1 MGFAQGV
8 LAMQVNAIKKCA
20 AGAMLVGATLGMSQ
34 TASAALTW
42 LGTYGEWQS
51 ANQSY
56 LITSNVGYE
65 VVAVSLATE
74 SLSAIS
80 SSVSR
85 NGFVGSVDYSET
97 TGPGFSV
104 SFSANGSPGHFHVT
118 GARLFTVTGTE
129 SISINVT
136 RPQNALVIL
145 DRVTDGMHESVG
157 QVDSGVLNVDLTAG
171 TYRLA
176 FVMSVDGQAFSG
188 QTLSVVPAPGAL
200 ALLGAAGLVGKRR
213 RR

>member
-1 MGFAQGV
+1 MR
-8 LAMQVNAIKKCA
+8 VNAMKKCA
-20 AGAMLVGATLGMSQ
+20 AGAMAVGATLGMSQ
-34 TASAALTW
+34 TASAGLTW
-42 LGTYGEWQS
+42 LGTYGSWQS

-56 LITSNVGYE
+56 LITSNQGYDA
-65 VVAVSLATE
+65 VVTSLAAE

-80 SSVSR
+80 GSVSR
-85 NGFVGSVDYSET
+85 NGFVGSVDYSAT

-104 SFSANGSPGHFHVT
+104 SFSANGAPGHLHVT

-129 SISINVT
+129 SISITVT
-136 RPQNALVIL
+136 RPQNALVLL
-145 DRVTDGMHESVG
+145 DRVTDGSQESIG
-157 QVDSGVLNVDLTAG
+157 QIDSGVLNVNLTEG

-176 FVMSVDGQAFSG
+176 FVMSVNGQSFSG
-188 QTLSVVPAPGAL
+188 QTLSFVPAPGAL

>member
-1 MGFAQGV
+1 
-8 LAMQVNAIKKCA
+8 MQVNAIKKCA
-20 AGAMLVGATLGMSQ
+20 TGAMLVGATLGMSQ
-34 TASAALTW
+34 TASAGLTW
-42 LGTYGEWQS
+42 LGTYGGWQS

-56 LITSNVGYE
+56 LFYSSGGYD
-65 VVAVSLATE
+65 VVALSTGADA
-74 SLSAIS
+74 LSAIS
-80 SSVSR
+80 GNVSR
-85 NGFVGSVDYSET
+85 DGFVGGADFSAT

-104 SFSANGSPGHFHVT
+104 SFSANGGTGNFLIT

-129 SISINVT
+129 SLSINVT

-145 DRVTDGMHESVG
+145 DRVTDGMQESVG

-188 QTLSVVPAPGAL
+188 QTLSVVPAPGAF

>member
-1 MGFAQGV
+1 
-8 LAMQVNAIKKCA
+8 MQMNAIKKCA
-20 AGAMLVGATLGMSQ
+20 SGAVLVGATLGMSQ
-34 TASAALTW
+34 TASAGLTW
-42 LGTYGEWQS
+42 LGTYDGWQS

-56 LITSNVGYE
+56 LITSNTGYDS
-65 VVAVSLATE
+65 VVTSLAAA

-80 SSVSR
+80 GSVSR
-85 NGFVGSVDYSET
+85 DGFVGSVDYSAT

-104 SFSANGSPGHFHVT
+104 SFSANGGPGNFHVT

-129 SISINVT
+129 SISITVT
-136 RPQNALVIL
+136 RPQNALVLL
-145 DRVTDGMHESVG
+145 DRVTDGSQDSVG
-157 QVDSGVLNVDLTAG
+157 QIDSGVLNVNLTEG

-176 FVMSVDGQAFSG
+176 FVMSVDGQSFSG

-200 ALLGAAGLVGKRR
+200 ALLGAAGIVGKRR

>member
-1 MGFAQGV
+1 
-8 LAMQVNAIKKCA
+8 MQVNAIKKCA

-176 FVMSVDGQAFSG
+176 FVMSVDGQAVSG